1 MRQVKLLMLTLLALL
16 AFGAFASAVA
26 SAEDGQPAVLILE
39 GNVSELEYLAEEVGT
54 SPSTLSVL
62 NRAMLITGTGV
73 HAHLKGCLS
82 LGGSSL
88 DTNLCHE
95 GTLDFTGVKSGT
107 SGCRSENAK
116 AEKDPAETVL
126 VIFDAHLAAELSTG
140 KVLEPLLVVKP
151 LGVDGQDLK
160 INCGGVIATVLGRIG
175 CLMLPGLSPEEV
187 TKVEILCK
195 TDETEKKPN
204 GDQLTGECVTTETL
218 CKELKEDPF
227 AVTFGKKG
235 EVEEMA
241 AMLVHILGEF
251 NKMVLIDD

>member
-26 SAEDGQPAVLILE
+26 SAEDGQPAILILE
-39 GNVSELEYLAEEVGT
+39 GNVSELEFLGEGT
-54 SPSTLSVL
+54 GSTLSVL
-62 NRAMLITGTGV
+62 KNTNLVEGKAV
-73 HAHLKGCLS
+73 HAHLKGCLT

-95 GTLDFTGVKSGT
+95 GTLEFTGVKSGANK
-107 SGCRSENAK
+107 CHSENAK
-116 AEKDPAETVL
+116 GEGDPAEVVL
-126 VIFDAHLAAELSTG
+126 AIFDAHLAAELSTE

-151 LGVDGQDLK
+151 LGIDGNDLK
-160 INCGGVIATVLGRIG
+160 INCTLIVTVLGRIG
-175 CLMLPGLSPEEV
+175 CLLLPGLSPEEV

-195 TDETEKKPN
+195 TDLTTEKPN
-204 GDQLTGECVTTETL
+204 GDQLTGECTQTETL

-227 AVTFGKKG
+227 AATFGKKG

-241 AMLVHILGEF
+241 AMLVHVKGTF